1 MESYAKFWEDDLGRK
16 HSKVYPDIYF
26 DGYIGIKKIPLCNC
40 QKCGKKI
47 VYYKNEYEAYDPLSG
62 AFKHYAA
69 DNNYCEE
76 CARKIT
82 GVLRKMCIDTNI
94 FAPTVTIGG
103 WYKEGWLVTE
113 YIQSQGEEVS
123 PEYDPFCARIG
134 TDLILGAKLT
144 KGQKKKEDN

>member
-16 HSKVYPDIYF
+16 HAKVYPDIYF

-47 VYYKNEYEAYDPLSG
+47 VFYKNEYEAYDPLSG

-76 CARKIT
+76 CAKKIT
-82 GVLRKMCIDTNI
+82 GIHRRVCEQINI
-94 FAPTVTIGG
+94 FGETVTYGG
-103 WYKEGWLVTE
+103 WLKEGWHDTT
-113 YIQSQGEEVS
+113 YIKSPGCEVS
-123 PEYDPFCARIG
+123 PEYDMECERIESDPVLAAREN
-134 TDLILGAKLT
+134 
-144 KGQKKKEDN
+144 KGVKAEED